1 MALVIFGWLLGACV
15 MTYQAVYILRT
26 GRTTLFLDKRPRAP
40 TGLVTRFRY
49 ASVYLLPAVGM
60 IAILAT
66 ELVRTGVGRVWGWLS
81 ARLGAVALCS
91 FMMITGLLLVVQPEK
106 MFRELIRQNPEL
118 LEHRSTMVIAR
129 AVGTVLFGIG
139 ALLLKTA

>member
-26 GRTTLFLDKRPRAP
+26 GRTTLFLDKRARAP
-40 TGLVTRFRY
+40 AGLVTRLRY
-49 ASVYLLPAVGM
+49 AFVYLFPAVGI

-66 ELVRTGVGRVWGWLS
+66 ELVRAGVNRVWAWLS
-81 ARLGAVALCS
+81 ARLGAVALGS
-91 FMMITGLLLVVQPEK
+91 FMVITGLRLMVQPEK
-106 MFRELIRQNPEL
+106 MLRELIRENPEV

-139 ALLLKTA
+139 AVALKTA